1 MKLTKKIFLIILTL
15 TVLVA
20 GCGSFQTSNYHI
32 DSIVETKDNGRCV
45 VKTNRQ
51 LSDFTNIYHYFD
63 CNCEDV
69 SANMIMRV
77 QAKHFM
83 LEQPTVIKSIIN
95 PRTGKEIDCVPH

>member
-1 MKLTKKIFLIILTL
+1 MVKFLKVIALCAIL
-15 TVLVA
+15 VFA